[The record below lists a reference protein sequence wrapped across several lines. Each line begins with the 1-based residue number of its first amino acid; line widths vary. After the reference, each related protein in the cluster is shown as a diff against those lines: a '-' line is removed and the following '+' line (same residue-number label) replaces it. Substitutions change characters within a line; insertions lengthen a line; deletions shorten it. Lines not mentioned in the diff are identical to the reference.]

1 MLAALQSPQPPPAE
15 TLLTA
20 LINEIA
26 AIPESFALVLD
37 DYHVLDAKP
46 IDRGVA
52 FLLEHLPP
60 QMHLVI
66 ATREDPHLP
75 LARLRVR
82 GQLTELRAADLR
94 FSSSEAAAF
103 LNQVMGLNLSGE
115 NIVALETRTEGW
127 IAGLQLAAISMQG
140 RADTASFIES
150 FTGTHH
156 FMMDYLLEEVLQQ
169 QTAEVQAFLL
179 GTSLLERL
187 CGPLCEAVLL
197 TPSGSGQTL
206 LASLE
211 RANLFI
217 VPLDNHRQWYR
228 YHRLFAD
235 LLRQR
240 LQQATADVGDYHVR
254 ASHWYEANGYPAEA
268 FQHAVAARD
277 FDRAAEL
284 AEQAW
289 PSMEDTFQ
297 TTAWLGWIKQLPA
310 GVMRVRPVLCTQ
322 AGWSFS
328 NAGEPETSE
337 RHLQNAERALAGT
350 ADRAEFKPEFKPL
363 PGSIALARAY
373 NAQVQGHVADTV
385 KYAELAQQ
393 LIPEEDVYRRAQAVI
408 MLEFT
413 HWANGEL
420 EAARRALDGW
430 MNAMRQIGNV
440 VFVIATAF
448 GVADIQVAQGRL
460 REALRT
466 YEGSLQWAA
475 EAGPEAQAITAHH
488 HLGLALLHRELGH
501 AEDFAQHWQKAE
513 ALGRRTTL
521 ADWPHRWHVAQAN
534 VKTSEGD
541 FDAALDLLDEAQRVY
556 VKNPVPDLR
565 PVQALKAHV
574 YLRQGHLSK
583 AQAWARARGVTVD
596 DDLSYFREFEHLTLA
611 RILMVEG
618 SNQQA
623 SELLEH
629 LRQAAE
635 AQDRMGSV
643 LEILLA
649 QALAYRA
656 QGDTMAAF
664 AALERG
670 LTLAEPEGYVRLF
683 VDEGEVMRLLITDF
697 RVLIEEQK
705 RLEGQRLIGYVDKL
719 LAAFGKSTD
728 VQPSHL
734 HFAPAQVSFS
744 PQPLIE
750 PLSPRELEVLQLIS
764 QGLSNQEIADRLFLA
779 LSTVKGYTRTLFDKL
794 QVQRRTEAVARARE
808 LGLL

>member
-1 MLAALQSPQPPPAE
+1 MSLDDGDNDLTRFLTYLVAALQTLALSKVEGIAPSVGAGVLAALQSPQPPPAE
-15 TLLTA
+15 TLLTT
-20 LINEIA
+20 LINELA
-26 AIPESFALVLD
+26 ALPESFVLVLD
-37 DYHVLDAKP
+37 DYHVIDAEP
-46 IDRGVA
+46 VDEALA
-52 FLLEHLPP
+52 FLVEHLPP

-103 LNQVMGLNLSGE
+103 LNQMMGLNLSGE
-115 NIVALETRTEGW
+115 DIVALETRTEGW

-140 RADTASFIES
+140 RTDTASFIES

-179 GTSLLERL
+179 GTSVLDRL
-187 CGPLCEAVLL
+187 CGTLCDAVMDEGRKTKDEGQMAGDAPVSSVRPSHPSSAVLEY
-197 TPSGSGQTL
+197 
-206 LASLE
+206 LE

-217 VPLDNHRQWYR
+217 VPLDNDRQWYR

-240 LQQATADVGDYHVR
+240 LQQSTADVGDYHRR

-268 FQHAVAARD
+268 FQHAVAASD
-277 FDRAAEL
+277 FERAAEL

-310 GVMRVRPVLCTQ
+310 DVMRVRPVLCTQ

-328 NAGEPETSE
+328 NAGEPEASE
-337 RHLQNAERALAGT
+337 RHLQNAERALAGA
-350 ADRAEFKPEFKPL
+350 ADRAEFKPEFRPL

-373 NAQVQGHVADTV
+373 NAQVQGHVADTM

-413 HWANGEL
+413 HWANGDL

-448 GVADIQVAQGRL
+448 GVADILVAQGRL

-488 HLGLALLHRELGH
+488 HLGLALLHHEMNH
-501 AEDFAQHWQKAE
+501 AEGFDPALAE
-513 ALGRRTTL
+513 SRRAGPAHDPGRL
-521 ADWPHRWHVAQAN
+521 AVSLARGAGAR
-534 VKTSEGD
+534 EG
-541 FDAALDLLDEAQRVY
+541 ERGR
-556 VKNPVPDLR
+556 LR
-565 PVQALKAHV
+565 
-574 YLRQGHLSK
+574 R
-583 AQAWARARGVTVD
+583 RART
-596 DDLSYFREFEHLTLA
+596 A
-611 RILMVEG
+611 R
-618 SNQQA
+618 
-623 SELLEH
+623 
-629 LRQAAE
+629 
-635 AQDRMGSV
+635 
-643 LEILLA
+643 
-649 QALAYRA
+649 
-656 QGDTMAAF
+656 
-664 AALERG
+664 
-670 LTLAEPEGYVRLF
+670 
-683 VDEGEVMRLLITDF
+683 
-697 RVLIEEQK
+697 
-705 RLEGQRLIGYVDKL
+705 
-719 LAAFGKSTD
+719 
-728 VQPSHL
+728 
-734 HFAPAQVSFS
+734 
-744 PQPLIE
+744 
-750 PLSPRELEVLQLIS
+750 
-764 QGLSNQEIADRLFLA
+764 
-779 LSTVKGYTRTLFDKL
+779 
-794 QVQRRTEAVARARE
+794 
-808 LGLL
+808 

>member
-1 MLAALQSPQPPPAE
+1 MNDGLRSGCKLTLISASAGFGKTTLVSEWVSQRMKTEGGTLRVKEDENLHSSSLTLHPSKVAWLSLDEGDNDLTRFLTYLVAALQTPALSEVEGIAPSVGAGVLAALQSPQPPPAE
-15 TLLTA
+15 TLLTT
-20 LINEIA
+20 LINELA
-26 AIPESFALVLD
+26 ALPASFVLVLD
-37 DYHVLDAKP
+37 DYHVIDAKP
-46 IDRGVA
+46 VDEALA
-52 FLLEHLPP
+52 FLVEHLPP

-179 GTSLLERL
+179 GTSVLERL
-187 CGPLCEAVLL
+187 CGPLCEAVMDEGRKTKDEGQMAEDAPVSSFVLR
-197 TPSGSGQTL
+197 PSSAVL
-206 LASLE
+206 EHLE

-217 VPLDNHRQWYR
+217 VPLDNDRQWYR

-240 LQQATADVGDYHVR
+240 LQQSTADVGDYHRR

-268 FQHAVAARD
+268 FQHAVAASD
-277 FDRAAEL
+277 FERAAEL

-297 TTAWLGWIKQLPA
+297 TTAWLGWIKQLPTD
-310 GVMRVRPVLCTQ
+310 VMRVRPVLCTQ

-328 NAGEPETSE
+328 NAGEPEASE
-337 RHLQNAERALAGT
+337 HHLQNAERALAGA
-350 ADRAEFKPEFKPL
+350 ADRAEFRPL

-373 NAQVQGHVADTV
+373 NAQVQGHVVDTL

-413 HWANGEL
+413 HWANGDL

-448 GVADIQVAQGRL
+448 GVADILVAQGRL

-488 HLGLALLHRELGH
+488 HLGLALLYRELGH

-521 ADWPHRWHVAQAN
+521 ADWPHRWHVAQAR
-534 VKTSEGD
+534 VKASEGD

-565 PVQALKAHV
+565 PVEALKAQV

-583 AQAWARARGVTVD
+583 AQAVGAR
-596 DDLSYFREFEHLTLA
+596 
-611 RILMVEG
+611 
-618 SNQQA
+618 
-623 SELLEH
+623 
-629 LRQAAE
+629 
-635 AQDRMGSV
+635 
-643 LEILLA
+643 
-649 QALAYRA
+649 
-656 QGDTMAAF
+656 
-664 AALERG
+664 
-670 LTLAEPEGYVRLF
+670 
-683 VDEGEVMRLLITDF
+683 
-697 RVLIEEQK
+697 
-705 RLEGQRLIGYVDKL
+705 
-719 LAAFGKSTD
+719 
-728 VQPSHL
+728 
-734 HFAPAQVSFS
+734 
-744 PQPLIE
+744 
-750 PLSPRELEVLQLIS
+750 
-764 QGLSNQEIADRLFLA
+764 
-779 LSTVKGYTRTLFDKL
+779 TRPD
-794 QVQRRTEAVARARE
+794 
-808 LGLL
+808 GG